1 MLPLQGIDNLLTK
14 KNMRTAI
21 YGAVS
26 FFIIPTVISKHA
38 RLKAIMLQDL
48 EKGLLRPGIENLE
61 CFKS

>member
-1 MLPLQGIDNLLTK
+1 
-14 KNMRTAI
+14 MRTAR

-26 FFIIPTVISKHA
+26 FFIIPTLIRKYA
-38 RLKAIMLQDL
+38 RLKASMLQDL

>member
-1 MLPLQGIDNLLTK
+1 
-14 KNMRTAI
+14 MRTAI

-26 FFIIPTVISKHA
+26 FFIIPTVIRKHA
-38 RLKAIMLQDL
+38 RLKASMLQDL